1 MSRAWSS
8 ADTVRR
14 PAAPNERVPWWRSLR
29 FRTAVAM
36 TLLATTLVVGAGA
49 VFARTAI
56 DGATAQLRQQA
67 LTQLDETTAT
77 QAFGGNLP
85 PRATDDPSALPTALL
100 RALDTG
106 GPVTYDDGDSMWAAR
121 RQSSGVI
128 ATRIDDAPVREQ
140 WTNLQ
145 RTFVVAA
152 VLAAAVAAVG
162 SWIAAG
168 RLTARLRRAA
178 AAVDD
183 TVAGRTP
190 AEVAGD
196 DEVAVLSRGLAET
209 AAALARSLDH
219 ERAVTAEVAHDLRTP
234 VTALVGA
241 AELLPDGPDAQRVRR
256 VADRLRQLL
265 DDLLDLSRAAHDA
278 GAVHAVPRDL
288 GSTVDEVLRREGLD
302 GRVERQSGPTDTVMV
317 DPEHL
322 ARAVTNLVTN
332 AERHGAQPIVVR
344 TDGATLTV
352 RDAGP
357 GFPED
362 LLRDG
367 PRRFGALGS
376 HAGAGIGLAIV
387 LQHLAAFGA
396 VLRLED
402 PGTGAAAV
410 VELRPADTE
419 ARPGVSG

>member
-1 MSRAWSS
+1 MIRAWSS

-85 PRATDDPSALPTALL
+85 PRATDDPSALPAALR
-100 RALDTG
+100 RALDAG

-128 ATRIDDAPVREQ
+128 ATRIDDAPVRDQ
-140 WTNLQ
+140 WAALQ

-190 AEVAGD
+190 DAVAGD
-196 DEVAVLSRGLAET
+196 
-209 AAALARSLDH
+209 
-219 ERAVTAEVAHDLRTP
+219 
-234 VTALVGA
+234 
-241 AELLPDGPDAQRVRR
+241 
-256 VADRLRQLL
+256 
-265 DDLLDLSRAAHDA
+265 
-278 GAVHAVPRDL
+278 VPR
-288 GSTVDEVLRREGLD
+288 
-302 GRVERQSGPTDTVMV
+302 
-317 DPEHL
+317 
-322 ARAVTNLVTN
+322 
-332 AERHGAQPIVVR
+332 
-344 TDGATLTV
+344 
-352 RDAGP
+352 
-357 GFPED
+357 
-362 LLRDG
+362 
-367 PRRFGALGS
+367 
-376 HAGAGIGLAIV
+376 
-387 LQHLAAFGA
+387 
-396 VLRLED
+396 
-402 PGTGAAAV
+402 
-410 VELRPADTE
+410 
-419 ARPGVSG
+419 

>member
-1 MSRAWSS
+1 MTRAWSS
-8 ADTVRR
+8 TETVRR
-14 PAAPNERVPWWRSLR
+14 PDRRNERTPWWRSLR

-49 VFARTAI
+49 VFARTAV

-85 PRATDDPSALPTALL
+85 PRATDDRSVLPAALR
-100 RALDTG
+100 RALGAG
-106 GPVTYDDGDSMWAAR
+106 GPVTYDDGRWMWAAR
-121 RQSSGVI
+121 EQSSGVI
-128 ATRIDDAPVREQ
+128 ATRVDNAPVRTQ
-140 WTNLQ
+140 WAALQ
-145 RTFVVAA
+145 RTFAVAA
-152 VLAAAVAAVG
+152 VLAAGVAAAG
-162 SWIAAG
+162 SWLAAG
-168 RLTARLRRAA
+168 RLTSRLRRAA

-183 TVAGRTP
+183 TVAGRSP
-190 AEVAGD
+190 AAVTGD
-196 DEVAVLSRGLAET
+196 DEVAVLSRGLADT

-241 AELLPDGPDAQRVRR
+241 AELLPDGPDARRVRR
-256 VADRLRQLL
+256 IADRLRQLL

-278 GAVHAVPRDL
+278 GTVHTVTRDL
-288 GSTVDEVLRREGLD
+288 GGTVDELLRRDGLD
-302 GRVERQSGPTDTVMV
+302 GRVRRERGATAPVLV
-317 DPEHL
+317 DAEHL
-322 ARAVTNLVTN
+322 GRALTNLVTN
-332 AERHGAQPIVVR
+332 AERHGAPPVVVA
-344 TDGATLTV
+344 TAGTTLTV

-357 GFPED
+357 GFPDD

-402 PGTGAAAV
+402 PGVGAAAV
-410 VELRPADTE
+410 VELRPAQAERGAAGSD
-419 ARPGVSG
+419 

>member
-1 MSRAWSS
+1 MTRAWSS

-14 PAAPNERVPWWRSLR
+14 PVSPAERTPWWRSLR

-36 TLLATTLVVGAGA
+36 TLLATTLVVAAGA
-49 VFARTAI
+49 VFAHTAI
-56 DGATAQLRQQA
+56 EDATAQLRQQA
-67 LTQLDETTAT
+67 LTQLNETIAT
-77 QAFGGNLP
+77 QAFGGALP
-85 PRATDDPSALPTALL
+85 PRATDDRSVLPAALRSALSGG
-100 RALDTG
+100 DT
-106 GPVTYDDGDSMWAAR
+106 VTYDDGTWMWAAR
-121 RQSSGVI
+121 EQASGVI
-128 ATRIDDAPVREQ
+128 ATRVDNGALETQ

-145 RTFVVAA
+145 RTFALAA
-152 VLAAAVAAVG
+152 VLAAVIAAAG
-162 SWIAAG
+162 SWLAAG

-183 TVAGRTP
+183 TVAGRP
-190 AEVAGD
+190 ADVRGD

-219 ERAVTAEVAHDLRTP
+219 ERAISAEVAHDLRTP

-241 AELLPDGPDAQRVRR
+241 AELLPDGPDSARVRR

-278 GAVHAVPRDL
+278 STVHAVPRDL
-288 GSTVDEVLRREGLD
+288 ATTVAEQLRATGLD
-302 GRVERQSGPTDTVMV
+302 ERVQWTAGPSDTVMV

-322 ARAVTNLVTN
+322 GRALANLVAN
-332 AERHGAQPIVVR
+332 AERHGEPPVVVSTEGDAVR
-344 TDGATLTV
+344 V

-357 GFPED
+357 GFPDE

-376 HAGAGIGLAIV
+376 HAGSGIGLAIAV
-387 LQHLAAFGA
+387 QHVAAFGA

-402 PGTGAAAV
+402 HGAGAEAV
-410 VELRPADTE
+410 VELRRAD
-419 ARPGVSG
+419 AV